1 MEEFK
6 LENYPSIKLCL
17 IHYYKKSGMEKKTGK
32 PIEDWLYK
40 AKELFSYVG
49 DGHISILFIIPI
61 VCTIFSSNL

>member
-17 IHYYKKSGMEKKTGK
+17 IHYYKESGMEKKTGK

-49 DGHISILFIIPI
+49 DGHISSWHLD
-61 VCTIFSSNL
+61 TIDPSSG